1 MIKTLL
7 CTEAGRAI
15 LLGISVLFIAGILI
29 GLCIAHKSW
38 LPLAI
43 DGICV
48 IFITKALGDVVVV
61 YGRKKYNKADIE
73 NITW

>member
-7 CTEAGRAI
+7 HTEAGRAI
-15 LLGISVLFIAGILI
+15 LIGISALFFAGIMI

-43 DGICV
+43 DCICV
-48 IFITKALGDVVVV
+48 IFITKALCDVVVI
-61 YGRKKYNKADIE
+61 YGRKKYNEDAIK